1 LFFILSKIVFFLI
14 QPLLIGIIFLSVGW
28 FILCRGNKSGRYLVR
43 LGFFVLVFFSWSV
56 VPEILFKPL
65 ESYFPDQSIT
75 NSFDVIVV
83 LGGGFKILKSG
94 NVKFGA
100 LNRIVQGIALT
111 KQYPDS
117 KLVLSG
123 GTASIINPNPREADY
138 MKELALQLGVPDE
151 NIIVERNSRNTYEQ
165 AVEISKLIDDSI
177 HNNTYGKLILITSAF
192 HMPRAVGCFKKAE
205 LKLIPYSVDY
215 IHNGLGLFD
224 LFTFSSENLM
234 LSRTAIKEWLGLLVY
249 RLLDYTD
256 KILPSFKKLE
266 R

>member
-1 LFFILSKIVFFLI
+1 
-14 QPLLIGIIFLSVGW
+14 
-28 FILCRGNKSGRYLVR
+28 
-43 LGFFVLVFFSWSV
+43 
-56 VPEILFKPL
+56 
-65 ESYFPDQSIT
+65 
-75 NSFDVIVV
+75 
-83 LGGGFKILKSG
+83 
-94 NVKFGA
+94 
-100 LNRIVQGIALT
+100 VQGIALT

-215 IHNGLGLFD
+215 IHDGLDLLD

-249 RLLDYTD
+249 RFLDYTD
-256 KILPSFKKLE
+256 KIFPSFDNIE